1 MPILATPQTA
11 VEPPPEPAL
20 VEPWSWTVVELGPHL
35 TENQRQTLLARFRAL
50 GYDDATTWPTA

>member
-1 MPILATPQTA
+1 MPILATPQPAT
-11 VEPPPEPAL
+11 EPPPPLA
-20 VEPWSWTVVELGPHL
+20 EPWSWTVVELGPHL